1 MLAFSFVG
9 HGKELRDGAMTQK
22 ARAASM
28 GDEMGRTQKLATKME
43 GKVVELET

>member
-1 MLAFSFVG
+1 MLEFSIVSRWR
-9 HGKELRDGAMTQK
+9 EMRDGAMTQK